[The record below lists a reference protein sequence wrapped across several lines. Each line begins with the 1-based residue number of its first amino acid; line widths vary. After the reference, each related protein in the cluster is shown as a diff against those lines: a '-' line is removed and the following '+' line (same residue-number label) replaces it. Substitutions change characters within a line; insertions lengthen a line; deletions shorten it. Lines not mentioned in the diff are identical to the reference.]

1 MKLQQ
6 QSHATLKSKLQDHK
20 TIGESIFVL
29 FKGKWAI
36 SSLIFFQWKQL
47 IIVWEPS
54 DAATVKKKT
63 KLYFL
68 LVALLF
74 VFLDEMAT
82 QLEPTTAPNELLV
95 SVPRWHLL
103 FNKIFRLINSK
114 ENAANEEEEHFL
126 LSCRNKT

>member
-1 MKLQQ
+1 M
-6 QSHATLKSKLQDHK
+6 SHFKSYFFPVETVNNSLRAIRRCNSEKQNK
-20 TIGESIFVL
+20 TIFSTCC
-29 FKGKWAI
+29 
-36 SSLIFFQWKQL
+36 
-47 IIVWEPS
+47 
-54 DAATVKKKT
+54 TVIC
-63 KLYFL
+63 
-68 LVALLF
+68 
-74 VFLDEMAT
+74 FLDEMAT

>member
-1 MKLQQ
+1 M
-6 QSHATLKSKLQDHK
+6 SHFKSYFFPVETVNNSLR
-20 TIGESIFVL
+20 
-29 FKGKWAI
+29 AI
-36 SSLIFFQWKQL
+36 RRCNS
-47 IIVWEPS
+47 E
-54 DAATVKKKT
+54 KKT